1 MDINDAS
8 VNQVIRFPK
17 LAQIF
22 NPAWSPDGRNIVF
35 SALAGGVTNLF
46 VYDLNTGSSR
56 PLTDDAYT
64 ELQPAWSPDGK
75 YIAFVT
81 DRFTTKLS
89 DMDLGNYQ
97 IALMDFETGEISELK
112 GFDDGKNI

>member
-1 MDINDAS
+1 M
-8 VNQVIRFPK
+8 
-17 LAQIF
+17 
-22 NPAWSPDGRNIVF
+22 
-35 SALAGGVTNLF
+35 
-46 VYDLNTGSSR
+46 
-56 PLTDDAYT
+56 TDDAYT

-97 IALMDFETGEISELK
+97 IALIDILRQVK
-112 GFDDGKNI
+112 